1 MLHRDFK
8 PYSLIKKNIS
18 PLNEKPTSPVIH
30 INHDNDVE
38 NSDIEYE
45 LYFPLRKCQI
55 YVRYWSWLCWRGHD
69 SDHGG
74 DAHSLHQMEN
84 DSVSVIN
91 EFTQS
96 FSSAKI

>member
-1 MLHRDFK
+1 ML
-8 PYSLIKKNIS
+8 

-55 YVRYWSWLCWRGHD
+55 YVR
-69 SDHGG
+69 
-74 DAHSLHQMEN
+74 
-84 DSVSVIN
+84 
-91 EFTQS
+91 
-96 FSSAKI
+96 